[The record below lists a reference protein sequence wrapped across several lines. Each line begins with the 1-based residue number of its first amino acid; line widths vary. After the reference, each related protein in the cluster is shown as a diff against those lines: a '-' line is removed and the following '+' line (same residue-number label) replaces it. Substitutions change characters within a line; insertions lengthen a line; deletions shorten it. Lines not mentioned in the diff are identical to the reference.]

1 MDAAIVEQT
10 LARLTTLQILLP
22 HQAEVIEPEHL
33 AQFFQTEPGTE
44 LLRAD
49 WVKREIPF
57 IYGLPAE
64 HSPAEWVQHLSSNA
78 GMQSLDEDSGLQA
91 SLENETVLVQGI
103 IDCLYEVDGELTLLD
118 YKTDRVLE
126 HRGGL
131 NELTRNYRFQLELYG
146 GAIEDILGRKVDR
159 KWLYFFDGGH
169 AVEL

>member
-49 WVKREIPF
+49 WVKQEIPF

-103 IDCLYEVDGELTLLD
+103 VIAS
-118 YKTDRVLE
+118 
-126 HRGGL
+126 
-131 NELTRNYRFQLELYG
+131 TRWTVSLRCWITKPTGYWNI
-146 GAIEDILGRKVDR
+146 AED
-159 KWLYFFDGGH
+159 
-169 AVEL
+169 